1 MAWGEDTVGR
11 EFYAC
16 RMETP
21 ERIVCVEC
29 GGTAH
34 RSSYTPHEGFE
45 PGDVIAYACEDCDH
59 RHDIILDDDDATT
72 DGSSG

>member
-1 MAWGEDTVGR
+1 
-11 EFYAC
+11 
-16 RMETP
+16 METP
-21 ERIVCVEC
+21 EWIVCVEC

-59 RHDIILDDDDATT
+59 RHDIILDEDFGPT
-72 DGSSG
+72 DG